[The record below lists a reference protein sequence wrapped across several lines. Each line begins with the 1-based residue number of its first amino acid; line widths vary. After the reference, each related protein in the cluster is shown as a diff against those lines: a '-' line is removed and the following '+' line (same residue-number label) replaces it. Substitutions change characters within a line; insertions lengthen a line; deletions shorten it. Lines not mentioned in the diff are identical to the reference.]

1 MLARVARRK
10 VRRDAFQH
18 LTPSFEQLRLP
29 WLCPAFL
36 ASRRS
41 TATAATTGSS
51 AEPRRH
57 KTSRP
62 AVQRT
67 ATRSLATAADFV
79 HSQQDS
85 IPFEGVHLLN
95 QSQPW
100 STSRATPSLS
110 ELRSWT
116 SSDIV
121 VFQSAAT
128 VPPPTIATKLGIGGD
143 PTELYQNLHAS
154 LRVGRIERAA
164 ALVRRLA
171 EIYTPHATELLE
183 AHNFF
188 LEGMAEAAE
197 HQRPGATLQAM
208 QKWFEVEM
216 RAKEVIP
223 DARTYVTMIRATVA
237 HMEGSKQARTL
248 RRYMHLAEESDK
260 QIYAD
265 TMNSEEY
272 TKKEFAAI
280 CNAQPDRFYA
290 PPPEVTENLTD
301 EAQSEDEALRLQR
314 VGASTSAIPE
324 IRPVHQKGLGLQ
336 TLKKALSIFDPSHE
350 LNSPNAHSK
359 EDGISLAHA
368 RQSRMEED
376 VVDAAIERWRAEN
389 ENLKKLGISSAL
401 KTKPLEALMWQWYT
415 ELLPLLKEEMKTIR
429 QALDNPKEHP
439 QSDQLRYGPFLEPF
453 TAEKLAAQS
462 IIVLVSSHGS
472 ADGVLGCRLGP
483 LAMKLASELETES
496 TIELHKRQAKASGRK
511 HLSQERLQALAKMSK
526 GPLRLR
532 PSIAAPKPDE
542 ATQVQNMQ
550 RLEWPAV
557 VKVKVGAMLISKVIE
572 VCKIPV
578 TRTDSKTGKTVT
590 VQEPAF
596 SHTVLFEKGRR
607 IKTEPPRGALGARLP
622 MVVEPKPWTG
632 FREGGFLRYPT
643 PVVRQRGQDDIQKVY
658 AVAAAEKGDL
668 DQVFAGLNVLGR
680 TPWRINSKVFD
691 VMAEAWN
698 TGEAIGEL
706 APENPDIPYP
716 PEPKEGAD
724 PMERKWWLKRIKEID
739 NLKSGYHSQRCYQ
752 NFQLEIARALRDE
765 VFYFPH
771 NLDFRGRAYPLP
783 PLFNHMGAD
792 PARGLLIFGTGKELG
807 SVGLSWLKVHL
818 ANLAGYDKASLKER
832 EEFATKHM
840 DDIRDSATNPLGG
853 RRWWLKTEDPWQ
865 CLATCFEL
873 KAAFDSP
880 DPTRYVSHLAV
891 HQDGTCNG
899 LQHYAALGGDK
910 AGASQV
916 NLEPSDRPQ
925 DVYTAVAELVKA
937 EIKQEAAEGNPAA
950 KFLDG
955 HISRKVV
962 KQTVMTN
969 VYGVTFTGARAQVQ
983 ARLKDIF
990 PKFEEQPGFAGL
1002 PGLAAYIARKI
1013 FAALASM
1020 FGGAHDIQYWLG
1032 ECATRILTSL
1042 SAEQIALIVAE
1053 ADGKVG
1059 SADAKFRKAR
1069 NKQKGQA
1076 NDYITQF
1083 KNGVIWT
1090 TPLKMP
1096 IVQPYR
1102 KTKVS
1107 QIRTMIQGIS
1117 IRQPRLTDA
1126 VEKRKQLQAFP
1137 PNFIHSLDATHMLL
1151 SALKCNEIGLT
1162 FASVHDSFWTH
1173 AADVPAMNRV
1183 LRDAFVRMHSE
1194 DIIGRLAAEFQA
1206 RHAGSWYMTSLV
1218 RATPVGQ
1225 KIAAWRL
1232 QQGKSSTKKSTK
1244 TTWAGAANAS
1254 INELVLEV
1262 KRQKLLD
1269 SEDPEE
1275 RRQGREMVT
1284 PCSIF
1289 EAEADE
1295 SAIAEPAG
1303 LGEALLGQVQAH
1315 NAEDVDSALAGDLE
1329 QVEAAE
1335 GEIDSPAEET
1345 NTAADDE
1352 SSIDSMEVAEGAE
1365 TKTSDEQSATP
1376 GKPAKKKYRT
1386 VYKVQLWRPMSFP
1399 PVPKKGDFD
1408 VSRLRDSQYFFS

>member
-1 MLARVARRK
+1 MLAHAARRK

-41 TATAATTGSS
+41 TATAAANGSS

-79 HSQQDS
+79 HSPQDS

-110 ELRSWT
+110 DLRAWT

-121 VFQSAAT
+121 VFQSTAT
-128 VPPPTIATKLGIGGD
+128 VSPPTIMTRLGIGGD
-143 PTELYQNLHAS
+143 PTELYQNLYAS

-171 EIYTPHATELLE
+171 DIYTPHAIELLE
-183 AHNFF
+183 AHNLF

-197 HQRPGATLQAM
+197 HQRPGASLQAM

-216 RAKEVIP
+216 RAKDVTP

-248 RRYMHLAEESDK
+248 RRYMHLAEQSDE
-260 QIYAD
+260 QVYAD

-280 CNAQPDRFYA
+280 CNAQPDRFYG
-290 PPPEVTENLTD
+290 PPPEP
-301 EAQSEDEALRLQR
+301 
-314 VGASTSAIPE
+314 VGDSNSAIPD

-350 LNSPNAHSK
+350 LNSPNAQSK
-359 EDGISLAHA
+359 EYGMSLAHA

-376 VVDAAIERWRAEN
+376 VVDAAIDRWRAEN

-401 KTKPLEALMWQWYT
+401 KSKPLEALMWQWYT
-415 ELLPLLKEEMKTIR
+415 ELLPLLKEEIKTIR
-429 QALDNPKEHP
+429 QALDNPKEHS

-483 LAMKLASELETES
+483 LAMKLASELETDS

-511 HLSQERLQALAKMSK
+511 HLSQERLQALAKMSR

-532 PSIAAPKPDE
+532 PSMATPMATPKPDE
-542 ATQVQNMQ
+542 ATQVKHMQ

-557 VKVKVGAMLISKVIE
+557 VKAKVGAMLISKVIE
-572 VCKIPV
+572 VCRMPV
-578 TRTDSKTGKTVT
+578 TRTDAKTGKTVT

-607 IKTEPPRGALGARLP
+607 VGHIEAHEELAKKIKTEPPRGALGARLP

-632 FREGGFLRYPT
+632 YREGGFLRYPT

-680 TPWRINSKVFD
+680 TPWRINSKVLD
-691 VMAEAWN
+691 VMADAWN

-716 PEPKEGAD
+716 PEPKEDAD
-724 PMERKWWLKRIKEID
+724 PMERRWWLKRIKEID
-739 NLKSGYHSQRCYQ
+739 NTKSGYHSQRCYQ

-792 PARGLLIFGTGKELG
+792 PARGLLVFGTGKELG
-807 SVGLSWLKVHL
+807 SVGLPWLKVHL

-840 DDIRDSATNPLGG
+840 DDICDSAKNPLGG
-853 RRWWLKTEDPWQ
+853 RRWWLKAEDPWQ

-873 KAAFDSP
+873 EAAFNSP
-880 DPTRYVSHLAV
+880 DPTRYVSHLPV

-969 VYGVTFTGARAQVQ
+969 VYGVTFAGARAQVQ
-983 ARLKDIF
+983 ARLRDIF

-1053 ADGKVG
+1053 ADGAAA
-1059 SADAKFRKAR
+1059 SADIKFRKAR
-1069 NKQKGQA
+1069 NKLKKGGV
-1076 NDYITQF
+1076 NDDITQF

-1107 QIRTMIQGIS
+1107 QIRTMIQNIS

-1194 DIIGRLAAEFQA
+1194 DIVGRLAAEFQA
-1206 RHAGSWYMTSLV
+1206 RHAGSWYITSIV
-1218 RATPVGQ
+1218 RATSVGQ

-1232 QQGKSSTKKSTK
+1232 QAEKLLSSKM
-1244 TTWAGAANAS
+1244 TWSRAANAN

-1262 KRQKLLD
+1262 KRRKLLD

-1275 RRQGREMVT
+1275 RKRGEEMVT

-1289 EAEADE
+1289 EAEAGE

-1303 LGEALLGQVQAH
+1303 LGEVLLGQVQAH
-1315 NAEDVDSALAGDLE
+1315 NAEKVDSALAGDLE

-1335 GEIDSPAEET
+1335 EEIDSPAEET
-1345 NTAADDE
+1345 NAAADDDAC
-1352 SSIDSMEVAEGAE
+1352 IDSMEVAEATE
-1365 TKTSDEQSATP
+1365 SRTADEQSATP
-1376 GKPAKKKYRT
+1376 EKPAKKKHRT
-1386 VYKVQLWRPMSFP
+1386 VYKVQVWRPMSFP